1 VTCPPNRCMVP
12 IMNSSLSRRP
22 SQARWRVSCR
32 SPWPGGRRIPGATR
46 QVRGHH
52 RIVVI
57 RRTGTTRD
65 GMGSRRH
72 PTSTDGRWPTGCYR
86 SSPASVAASS
96 WHSGALCGLRRCGHR
111 SRCIQW
117 PIRRS
122 SMPLPE
128 PPGKARAAKP
138 FGQPG
143 EQSPGQ
149 YPASPAPS
157 PGQGPGQ
164 PGESPG
170 SDDGRL
176 SARSQ
181 DCKDGL
187 GVKRRRGVR
196 VRRVSKGT
204 ECDCH
209 G

>member
-1 VTCPPNRCMVP
+1 MTCPPNRCMVP
-12 IMNSSLSRRP
+12 IMNSSLSRQP

-128 PPGKARAAKP
+128 PPGKGARRETIRPTGRAVPGSVSREPGTVTGPGSRAARRITWIRRRP
-138 FGQPG
+138 LIRPVTRLQRRSRRQTPTR
-143 EQSPGQ
+143 SPGK
-149 YPASPAPS
+149 A
-157 PGQGPGQ
+157 
-164 PGESPG
+164 
-170 SDDGRL
+170 
-176 SARSQ
+176 
-181 DCKDGL
+181 C
-187 GVKRRRGVR
+187 
-196 VRRVSKGT
+196 
-204 ECDCH
+204 
-209 G
+209 